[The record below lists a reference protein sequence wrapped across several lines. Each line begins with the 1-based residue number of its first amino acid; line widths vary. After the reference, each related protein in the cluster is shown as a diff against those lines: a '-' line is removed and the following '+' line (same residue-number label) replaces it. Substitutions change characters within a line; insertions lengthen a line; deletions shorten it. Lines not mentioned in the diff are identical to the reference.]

1 MRPFRGKK
9 AREERKRITLGSI
22 TWYQGELLRGRGEE
36 RRLYP
41 VWKYIPPP
49 WKGLKAQTLYAPPLG
64 AVRTGLRT
72 AKGTIQII
80 GKPGRHVPESVS
92 LDLGAFDVFIS
103 NYGRKI
109 DFRAGGERTDV
120 GKSLDSPTV
129 GMSVPA
135 AEDIETTRISLDGD
149 VGTRERGRRAPRK
162 KRTPKKRSRLYD
174 NPLDAA
180 LQRMR
185 Y

>member
-1 MRPFRGKK
+1 MREG
-9 AREERKRITLGSI
+9 RKRITLGSI
-22 TWYQGELLRGRGEE
+22 TWYQGEILRGKGEA

-49 WKGLKAQTLYAPPLG
+49 WKGLKALTLYAPPLG
-64 AVRTGLRT
+64 AVKTDLRT

-80 GKPGRHVPESVS
+80 GKPGRNVPESVS

-103 NYGRKI
+103 NYGRNI

-129 GMSVPA
+129 GMSIPA
-135 AEDIETTRISLDGD
+135 VEDMDTTIEVKTRVTGRS
-149 VGTRERGRRAPRK
+149 TPRTKNPRRKRG
-162 KRTPKKRSRLYD
+162 RLYD
-174 NPLDAA
+174 NPLDAQ
-180 LQRMR
+180 LQRMSR
-185 Y
+185 